1 VTKRER
7 KLQLAYDLP
16 HRIHCA
22 RIYPIPCPN
31 GSILLLYGHD
41 HGMSLLYRGGRR
53 PKQRIDR
60 QRTTRQTRQTR
71 QTRSK
76 DVVVLDDSEEDE
88 PQQNGSS
95 RADYE
100 DEEDEIDPDTPYP
113 SIIQDLD
120 LKLGSAVLRIAT
132 PSLPPQASQRPSIAK
147 NHAIVAVHTADG
159 KVNVLQIPLAPT
171 HPANNRDVADAVL
184 NNRIELP
191 AGKTMIKDISIKIL
205 TRYRGSSDAQSTIC
219 VAAVS
224 DALRLWRLP
233 TNEEDIVVE
242 DTTLQR
248 LSLPSNATKTSYH
261 PSSGSA
267 QVLLVDTQSA
277 VRIYDPSPSR
287 DPSLRPSSSDSMSAE
302 SDEAGKWV
310 MTFQAP
316 YHALSPDRPAVP
328 ARKKILDAKWVL
340 GGRAI
345 FALLED
351 GEWGIWDVRASTQG
365 SKIVGEFTLHGFLGL
380 AAAVAPTDQAKQRKG
395 SSKLAPMTP
404 NTRKTKSQNFFSG
417 APKAP
422 GAVSKGGIAVVGTDN
437 LTGQNDES
445 VMLWYDGEVYTI
457 PNMQL
462 FWQRSLN
469 VSNSGTGG
477 LYAAPGLSHITD
489 VNLLNENITSISQFS
504 AKSSS
509 SGLGQMN
516 TPRDFLISAEHR
528 FVVHQATRP
537 PVPARGLFEKATTT
551 AASTDRDQRMLDA
564 GELDIGGM
572 DRLLDSMANGAR
584 TRKVG
589 FASS

>member
-1 VTKRER
+1 MKPRVTKRER

-16 HRIHCA
+16 YRIHCA
-22 RIYPIPCPN
+22 RIYPVPCPN
-31 GSILLLYGHD
+31 GSTLLLYGHD
-41 HGMSLLYRGGRR
+41 RGISLLYRGGRR
-53 PKQRIDR
+53 PKQRADR
-60 QRTTRQTRQTR
+60 HSTTR

-76 DVVVLDDSEEDE
+76 DVVILDDSEEDA
-88 PQQNGSS
+88 PQQNGAS

-100 DEEDEIDPDTPYP
+100 DEEDELDPDTPYP
-113 SIIQDLD
+113 GIIQDLD

-132 PSLPPQASQRPSIAK
+132 PSLPSQTSQRPSIAK
-147 NHAIVAVHTADG
+147 HHAIVAVYMADG
-159 KVNVLQIPLAPT
+159 NVNLLQIPLAPS
-171 HPANNRDVADAVL
+171 HPTNNRNAAEAIL
-184 NNRIELP
+184 NDKIELP
-191 AGKTMIKDISIKIL
+191 AGRTMIKDISIKIL
-205 TRYRGSSDAQSTIC
+205 TRFRGNETQCTIC
-219 VAAVS
+219 IAAVS

-233 TNEEDIVVE
+233 TSGEEILLE
-242 DTTLQR
+242 GTTLQK
-248 LSLPSNATKTSYH
+248 LSLPSNATKTSFH
-261 PSSGSA
+261 PSAGSA

-277 VRIYDPSPSR
+277 VRIYDPSAPKDST
-287 DPSLRPSSSDSMSAE
+287 LRPSSSDSLSAE
-302 SDEAGKWV
+302 ADEAGKWV

-316 YHALSPDRPAVP
+316 FHVVSLDRPAVP

-345 FALLED
+345 FALFED
-351 GEWGIWDVRASTQG
+351 GEWGVWDVRASVQE
-365 SKIVGEFTLHGFLGL
+365 SKTVGEFTLHGFLGL
-380 AAAVAPTDQAKQRKG
+380 AATVAPAEQGKQRKG
-395 SSKLAPMTP
+395 ASKLAPMTP

-422 GAVSKGGIAVVGTDN
+422 GAVSKGGITVAGTDN

-457 PNMQL
+457 PNMQQ

-477 LYAAPGLSHITD
+477 LYAPGLSHISD
-489 VNLLNENITSISQFS
+489 VNLMNENITSISQFS

-528 FVVHQATRP
+528 FIIHQATRP
-537 PVPARGLFEKATTT
+537 PVPARGLFEKANTT

-572 DRLLDSMANGAR
+572 DRLLDSMANGDAR

-589 FASS
+589 FATS

>member
-1 VTKRER
+1 MTKRER

-22 RIYPIPCPN
+22 RIYPVPCSN
-31 GSILLLYGHD
+31 GSTLLLYGHD
-41 HGMSLLYRGGRR
+41 RGMSLLYRGGRR
-53 PKQRIDR
+53 PRQRIDR
-60 QRTTRQTRQTR
+60 RPNTR

-100 DEEDEIDPDTPYP
+100 DEEDELDSDNPYP
-113 SIIQDLD
+113 SIIQELD
-120 LKLGSAVLRIAT
+120 LNLGSAVLRIAT
-132 PSLPPQASQRPSIAK
+132 PSLPSQALQRPSITK
-147 NHAIVAVHTADG
+147 HHAIVAVHTADG
-159 KVNVLQIPLAPT
+159 QVSVLQIPLAPS
-171 HPANNRDVADAVL
+171 HPTSNRNAAEAIL
-184 NNRIELP
+184 NDKIDLP
-191 AGKTMIKDISIKIL
+191 AGKAMIKDVSIKIL
-205 TRYRGSSDAQSTIC
+205 TRFRGNETESTVC

-224 DALRLWRLP
+224 NALRLWRLP
-233 TNEEDIVVE
+233 TSDEEILVE
-242 DTTLQR
+242 DTTLQT
-248 LSLPSNATKTSYH
+248 LSLPSNAIKTSYH
-261 PSSGSA
+261 PFAGSA
-267 QVLLVDTQSA
+267 QVLLVDARST
-277 VRIYDPSPSR
+277 VRIYDPSATK

-302 SDEAGKWV
+302 ADEAGKWV

-316 YHALSPDRPAVP
+316 FHALSPDRPAVP

-351 GEWGIWDVRASTQG
+351 GEWGIWDVRASAQD
-365 SKIVGEFTLHGFLGL
+365 SKPVGGFTIHGFLGL
-380 AAAVAPTDQAKQRKG
+380 AAAVAPAEQAKQRKG
-395 SSKLAPMTP
+395 ASKLAPMTP

-422 GAVSKGGIAVVGTDN
+422 GAVSKGGIAVAGTDN

-445 VMLWYDGEVYTI
+445 IMLWYDGEVYTI

-462 FWQRSLN
+462 FWHRSLN

-477 LYAAPGLSHITD
+477 LYAPGLSHISD
-489 VNLLNENITSISQFS
+489 VNLMNENITSISQFS
-504 AKSSS
+504 AKPSS

-528 FVVHQATRP
+528 FIIHQATRP
-537 PVPARGLFEKATTT
+537 PVPTRGLFEKVNTT
-551 AASTDRDQRMLDA
+551 AASIDRDQRMLDA

-572 DRLLDSMANGAR
+572 DRLLDSMADGDAR

-589 FASS
+589 FAAS

>member
-1 VTKRER
+1 MEPRVTKRER

-22 RIYPIPCPN
+22 RIYPVQCPN
-31 GSILLLYGHD
+31 GSTLLLYGHD
-41 HGMSLLYRGGRR
+41 RGLSLLYRGGRR
-53 PKQRIDR
+53 PKQRTDR
-60 QRTTRQTRQTR
+60 QPTRR
-71 QTRSK
+71 QTRSQ
-76 DVVVLDDSEEDE
+76 DVVILDDSEEDE

-100 DEEDEIDPDTPYP
+100 DEEDELDPDTPYP
-113 SIIQDLD
+113 GIIQELD

-132 PSLPPQASQRPSIAK
+132 PSLLSQASQRPTIAK

-159 KVNVLQIPLAPT
+159 KVSVLQIPLAPA
-171 HPANNRDVADAVL
+171 HPTNNRDTAERIL
-184 NNRIELP
+184 NDRIELP
-191 AGKTMIKDISIKIL
+191 AGKTMIKDVSIKIL
-205 TRYRGSSDAQSTIC
+205 TRYSSSETQSTIC

-233 TNEEDIVVE
+233 TNEEEIIVE

-248 LSLPSNATKTSYH
+248 LPLPSNATKTSYH
-261 PSSGSA
+261 PSAGSA
-267 QVLLVDTQSA
+267 QILLVDTQNT
-277 VRIYDPSPSR
+277 VRIYDASPLK
-287 DPSLRPSSSDSMSAE
+287 DPSLRPSSSDSMSVE

-316 YHALSPDRPAVP
+316 YHAVSPDRPAVP
-328 ARKKILDAKWVL
+328 TRKKILDAKWVL
-340 GGRAI
+340 GGRAV

-351 GEWGIWDVRASTQG
+351 GEWGIWDVRASAQD
-365 SKIVGEFTLHGFLGL
+365 SKTIGEFTLHGFLGL
-380 AAAVAPTDQAKQRKG
+380 SATAAPTEQAKQRKG
-395 SSKLAPMTP
+395 NSKLAPMTP

-422 GAVSKGGIAVVGTDN
+422 GAVSKGGVTVAGTDN

-457 PNMQL
+457 PNMQQ
-462 FWQRSLN
+462 FWHRSLN
-469 VSNSGTGG
+469 VSGSGTSG
-477 LYAAPGLSHITD
+477 LYAPGLSHISD
-489 VNLLNENITSISQFS
+489 VNLMNENITSISQFS

-528 FVVHQATRP
+528 FIIHQATRP
-537 PVPARGLFEKATTT
+537 PVPARGLFEKATNTT

-572 DRLLDSMANGAR
+572 DRLLDSMANGGAR